1 VAAVW
6 GGTWPESK
14 RSLNSKSVGCGYGE
28 CAAQGYKGSRSRWV
42 ETGPRRDRSS
52 GTQAGPGHLWSFA
65 WSAVFPMVS
74 RLEAG
79 FKAEIGTVK
88 VSPWKIPSIPFLYS
102 PVAQRPKQGYD
113 KFFVGAA
120 ETGPATGVHGRNGL
134 KGSRAC
140 IQEGASWRPRPA
152 ELAGKSPDGAII
164 NSLVSC
170 CRTGANAAARTL
182 GRPWWR

>member
-102 PVAQRPKQGYD
+102 PVAQRSKQGYD
-113 KFFVGAA
+113 KFCWCCRDR
-120 ETGPATGVHGRNGL
+120 PSN
-134 KGSRAC
+134 GSRWKEWTKGVTRLHTRGRKLEA
-140 IQEGASWRPRPA
+140 
-152 ELAGKSPDGAII
+152 K
-164 NSLVSC
+164 
-170 CRTGANAAARTL
+170 AR
-182 GRPWWR
+182 